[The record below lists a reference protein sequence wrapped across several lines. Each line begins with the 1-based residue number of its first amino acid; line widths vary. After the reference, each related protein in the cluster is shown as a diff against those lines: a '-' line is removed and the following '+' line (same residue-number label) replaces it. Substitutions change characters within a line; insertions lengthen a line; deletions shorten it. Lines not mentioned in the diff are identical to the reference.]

1 MIRIDARI
9 LVSTF
14 NLEPWNES
22 WTVETAKKDL
32 GWALHTAGLM
42 GFECH
47 HRDFGICGGL
57 PRTERYPRGLSKGGH
72 IP

>member
-9 LVSTF
+9 LVSTLVSTF

-32 GWALHTAGLM
+32 G
-42 GFECH
+42 
-47 HRDFGICGGL
+47 
-57 PRTERYPRGLSKGGH
+57 
-72 IP
+72 